1 MTTKDIKQA
10 VDEFFKIQ
18 LEKDTEYVD
27 HVTDSWLYDA
37 ESWFITRT
45 DKAPSQEE
53 FYSFEELVQKRF
65 DELYDKQY
73 GTRDAL
79 FELDIVMYE
88 VEQISKRFE
97 RIKHHFNKVPKF
109 NDSIS
114 STFESLQDYLQTLS
128 DMENGKIESLKN

>member
-1 MTTKDIKQA
+1 MTTEDIKQA
-10 VDEFFKIQ
+10 VEEFFKIQ

-53 FYSFEELVQKRF
+53 FYSFDKLVQKKF

-79 FELDIVMYE
+79 FELDRGMCD
-88 VEQISKRFE
+88 VEQIGRASCRE
-97 RIKHHFNKVPKF
+97 RV
-109 NDSIS
+109 
-114 STFESLQDYLQTLS
+114 
-128 DMENGKIESLKN
+128 

>member
-1 MTTKDIKQA
+1 MTTEDIKQA
-10 VDEFFKIQ
+10 VEEFFKIQ

-53 FYSFEELVQKRF
+53 FYSFGKLVQKKF

-79 FELDIVMYE
+79 FELDRVMCD
-88 VEQISKRFE
+88 VEQISKTFE
-97 RIKHHFNKVPKF
+97 RIKHHFKKIPKF
-109 NDSIS
+109 NDTIG
-114 STFESLQDYLQTLS
+114 STFELLQDYLQTLS
-128 DMENGKIESLKN
+128 YMEKGKIESLKN

>member
-1 MTTKDIKQA
+1 MTTEDIKQA
-10 VDEFFKIQ
+10 VEEFFKIQ
-18 LEKDTEYVD
+18 LEKDTDYVD

-53 FYSFEELVQKRF
+53 FYSFDELVQKRF

-97 RIKHHFNKVPKF
+97 RIKHHFNKIPKF

>member
-1 MTTKDIKQA
+1 MTTEDIKQA
-10 VDEFFKIQ
+10 VEEFFKIQ

-97 RIKHHFNKVPKF
+97 RIKHHFKKVPKL
-109 NDSIS
+109 NDVIG
-114 STFESLQDYLQTLS
+114 STFELLQDYLQTLS
-128 DMENGKIESLKN
+128 NMENGKIESLKN

>member
-1 MTTKDIKQA
+1 MTTEDIKQA
-10 VDEFFKIQ
+10 VEEFFKIQ

-79 FELDIVMYE
+79 FELDVVMYE

>member
-1 MTTKDIKQA
+1 MTTEDIKQA

-27 HVTDSWLYDA
+27 HVMDSWLYDA